1 MLHQETNTISRA
13 CDHIEHCLIRTRQ
26 IQNLL
31 MFLPMGRHMPSD
43 KHAEQSSGEMI
54 KQYNM
59 SQEYMQNINNASLD
73 IAE

>member
-1 MLHQETNTISRA
+1 
-13 CDHIEHCLIRTRQ
+13 
-26 IQNLL
+26 